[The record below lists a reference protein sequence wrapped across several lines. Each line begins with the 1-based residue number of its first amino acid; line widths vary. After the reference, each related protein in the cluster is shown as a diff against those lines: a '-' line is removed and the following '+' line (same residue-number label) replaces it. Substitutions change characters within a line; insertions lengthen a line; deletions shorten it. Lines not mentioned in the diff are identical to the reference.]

1 MTVEIRS
8 GETLYTVQ
16 LLKVTADLADRH
28 AAGIHGDD
36 LLVEV
41 REPAL
46 VFSDQLRI
54 EGAGPVTWNIQ
65 RHLRRTREDRL
76 LRSAAMAIGFSIRRF
91 RIKMRVELRIQDT
104 FRQPFL
110 QLVKQTVLGEYRFWI
125 TPLQQLVQ

>member
-1 MTVEIRS
+1 M
-8 GETLYTVQ
+8 
-16 LLKVTADLADRH
+16 TADLADRH

-36 LLVEV
+36 HLVEV

-76 LRSAAMAIGFSIRRF
+76 LRSAVMAIGFSIRRF

-110 QLVKQTVLGEYRFWI
+110 QLVKQTVLGEYRFRI